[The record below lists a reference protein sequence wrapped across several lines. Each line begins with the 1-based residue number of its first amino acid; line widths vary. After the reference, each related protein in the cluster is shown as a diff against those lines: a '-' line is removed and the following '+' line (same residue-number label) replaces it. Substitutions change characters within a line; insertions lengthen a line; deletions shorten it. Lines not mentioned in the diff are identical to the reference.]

1 MNNKRFSL
9 SRLSLAKQL
18 IFILGALGILIV
30 LLVIPLIEHN
40 MRRIVGNQMIDTI
53 ASQQQSLMLLNES
66 NLADGS
72 DLYDNL
78 RQRKQ
83 DMNVNHFIY
92 FPEQNVFRNLT
103 SLTNENA
110 LALQRSVFNPYLIN
124 QIHTGETQGTYHSSY
139 HDQDIYFVIT
149 ESEKANVYWISFA
162 YSDISGALLSGLRN
176 ELVYVLYGVIL
187 CIALV
192 LSLWVFTLIRPLKEI
207 QSYIGAIKKKET
219 RHLNIERQDEIGD
232 VSAALLEME
241 NELERQDQL
250 KSDLIHNISHDLKT
264 PIAIIRSY
272 SESMKEDIYP
282 YGDKDS
288 SLDII
293 IENADRLENKVKDFL
308 YLNRLD
314 YIDAKKETIE
324 RIDLTFLVEH
334 LVEELAPLHPQ
345 IAFKTDLV
353 EGEFSGNPEHWYS
366 AVMNILDNATR
377 YAASEIKITLR
388 SDYLEIYNDGS
399 VIEDDLMRDLFKPY
413 TKGPKGNFGLG
424 MSIVHKV
431 VTMYGYVIEAKNM
444 TDGVSFVIQ
453 KKSG

>member
-162 YSDISGALLSGLRN
+162 YSDISGELLSGLRMS
-176 ELVYVLYGVIL
+176 LFMFFMGLFCVL
-187 CIALV
+187 
-192 LSLWVFTLIRPLKEI
+192 R
-207 QSYIGAIKKKET
+207 
-219 RHLNIERQDEIGD
+219 
-232 VSAALLEME
+232 
-241 NELERQDQL
+241 
-250 KSDLIHNISHDLKT
+250 
-264 PIAIIRSY
+264 
-272 SESMKEDIYP
+272 
-282 YGDKDS
+282 
-288 SLDII
+288 
-293 IENADRLENKVKDFL
+293 
-308 YLNRLD
+308 
-314 YIDAKKETIE
+314 
-324 RIDLTFLVEH
+324 
-334 LVEELAPLHPQ
+334 
-345 IAFKTDLV
+345 
-353 EGEFSGNPEHWYS
+353 
-366 AVMNILDNATR
+366 
-377 YAASEIKITLR
+377 
-388 SDYLEIYNDGS
+388 
-399 VIEDDLMRDLFKPY
+399 
-413 TKGPKGNFGLG
+413 
-424 MSIVHKV
+424 
-431 VTMYGYVIEAKNM
+431 
-444 TDGVSFVIQ
+444 
-453 KKSG
+453 

>member
-162 YSDISGALLSGLRN
+162 YSDISGELLSGLRN

-207 QSYIGAIKKKET
+207 QSYIGAIKKKEP

-314 YIDAKKETIE
+314 YIDAKKK
-324 RIDLTFLVEH
+324 LSSV
-334 LVEELAPLHPQ
+334 
-345 IAFKTDLV
+345 
-353 EGEFSGNPEHWYS
+353 S
-366 AVMNILDNATR
+366 ILL
-377 YAASEIKITLR
+377 SW
-388 SDYLEIYNDGS
+388 
-399 VIEDDLMRDLFKPY
+399 
-413 TKGPKGNFGLG
+413 
-424 MSIVHKV
+424 MSIW
-431 VTMYGYVIEAKNM
+431 
-444 TDGVSFVIQ
+444 
-453 KKSG
+453 